1 MSIHVLLIV
10 YSERALGTSKILD
23 ASRRSR
29 TLSCGTEECR
39 LRRIKAA
46 PRVTPFGPS
55 STLRSVRPE
64 LTAEDLSA
72 GIVADD
78 TLIMDQG
85 VKDLLTNEFP
95 K

>member
-1 MSIHVLLIV
+1 M
-10 YSERALGTSKILD
+10 AD
-23 ASRRSR
+23 
-29 TLSCGTEECR
+29 LSATFVVD
-39 LRRIKAA
+39 LSATFVA
-46 PRVTPFGPS
+46 DLSATFV
-55 STLRSVRPE
+55 V
-64 LTAEDLSA
+64 DLSA